1 MGRHDGCHKVTCIH
15 WKHGGRA
22 LCEAIPAN
30 SGSALVCTIVGR
42 LDVVLLQGLS
52 MSRGSPLK
60 ATMLHYGLFN
70 QRKKTTPTMSMSL
83 NNFNLTLAAR
93 RCASD
98 GSRAV
103 MTRKRSHGPAGRNS
117 QCSNHWCLVTLALLL
132 SLWRRYLVCV
142 PLVSRSTMLST
153 HPQSYSHAST
163 PRVNRITGVK

>member
-1 MGRHDGCHKVTCIH
+1 MGRHDGCHKVTCIR

-30 SGSALVCTIVGR
+30 LGSALVYTIAGR

-52 MSRGSPLK
+52 IDRGPPLK
-60 ATMLHYGLFN
+60 ATMLHYGLLN
-70 QRKKTTPTMSMSL
+70 QRINTTLTMSMSL

-103 MTRKRSHGPAGRNS
+103 MTRKRSHGPARPPGS
-117 QCSNHWCLVTLALLL
+117 QIWSQLPVQQ
-132 SLWRRYLVCV
+132 
-142 PLVSRSTMLST
+142 PLVS
-153 HPQSYSHAST
+153 SYSCSAPFTMAPIS
-163 PRVNRITGVK
+163 RLRFLGITFNYAIYSSPKLLPCFNPKG

>member
-1 MGRHDGCHKVTCIH
+1 MGRHDGCHKVTYIH

-52 MSRGSPLK
+52 INRGPPLK
-60 ATMLHYGLFN
+60 ATMLHYGLLN

-103 MTRKRSHGPAGRNS
+103 MTRKRSHGPAV
-117 QCSNHWCLVTLALLL
+117 QQ
-132 SLWRRYLVCV
+132 
-142 PLVSRSTMLST
+142 PLVS
-153 HPQSYSHAST
+153 SYSCSAPFTMAPISRLR
-163 PRVNRITGVK
+163 PLGITFDHVIYSSPKLLPCFNPEG